1 MFKTDIGKIPDE
13 KLVELVRLKN
23 KELYSEIVK
32 RYQDKLLRYVG
43 YLLKND
49 NDTQDVVQN
58 SFIKTYKNL
67 FKFDVKRKFSSWIY
81 RIVHNEAMNYVK
93 WKKKEISLEVSNDFS
108 VFLIGDEDIELDFE
122 KKEIKSKVQKCLTV
136 LPVKYKVPLV
146 LFFLEEK
153 SYDEISDILRMPI
166 GTVGTRI
173 NRGKL
178 LLRKICNKKGGKQ
191 YVK

>member
-1 MFKTDIGKIPDE
+1 MVKINIKKISDE
-13 KLVELVRLKN
+13 KLVELVRSKN

-32 RYQDKLLRYVG
+32 RYQEKLLRYTG

-49 NDTQDVVQN
+49 DYAEEAVQN
-58 SFIKTYKNL
+58 GFIKVYKNL
-67 FKFDVKRKFSSWIY
+67 FRFNVKRKFSSWIY
-81 RIVHNEAMNYVK
+81 RIVHNEAINYIK
-93 WKKKEISLEVSNDFS
+93 QKKKEISLETNNDFS
-108 VFLIGDEDIELDFE
+108 ALLKSRENIELNFE
-122 KKEIKSKVQKCLTV
+122 KKEIKNKVHKCLTAI
-136 LPVKYKVPLV
+136 PMKYKIPLV

-153 SYDEISDILRMPI
+153 SYNEISDILRMPI

-178 LLRKICNKKGGKQ
+178 LLRKICNKKRGRE